1 MNRISDYD
9 RVASEYDSHYV
20 TPENLQEDRE
30 LAEMIGKIVAE
41 GSTVLDIGCGTGLAL
56 DLVPVAR
63 KNYLGLDPSPKMLEV
78 TRRKYPEHKTITS
91 DYDSIVFSHVDVSLA
106 LFSGQ
111 YISDEAKRRLPTQA
125 DRYLYIFY
133 KPDYY
138 PEWIY
143 SKEDYDKILAITDYE
158 ELGKMFDLQEWNNY
172 LIAYKT

>member
-1 MNRISDYD
+1 MHRISDYD

-20 TPENLQEDRE
+20 TPDKLQEDLE
-30 LAEMIGKIVAE
+30 LTEMIGRIVTE
-41 GSTVLDIGCGTGLAL
+41 DSIVLDIGCGTGLAL
-56 DLVPVAR
+56 DLVPIAP
-63 KNYLGLDPSPKMLEV
+63 KNYLGIDPSPKMLEIM
-78 TRRKYPEHKTITS
+78 RSKYPEHKTVLS

-111 YISDEAKRRLPTQA
+111 YISDEAKRRLTTQA

-143 SKEDYDKILAITDYE
+143 SEGQYDEILARTDYE
-158 ELGKMFDLQEWNNY
+158 ELGKMFDLQEWHNY
-172 LIAYKT
+172 LIAYKP